1 MQREHLVFPIF
12 LLLFAAVNVY
22 LLAAGSLEASW
33 SGFGIILA
41 AGITLAL
48 YSFLYRDNPLF
59 KLAEHLYVGVVAAY
73 ELALVWYQS
82 ILVDVVNP
90 LFRPHPDAGVDWWVI
105 VPACLGL
112 FLMTRFIGKAVWLSR
127 ISFAFFVGLG
137 AGLAIPRRVA
147 SFIIEQIEPTILP
160 FSQASAGLGWAVL
173 DPAIILIGVL
183 SVLIYFYFS
192 VEHKGVVGGISRV
205 GIYFLMVSFG
215 ASFGYT
221 VMARISLLIG
231 RVDFLLEDWLNL
243 NPPLF

>member
-1 MQREHLVFPIF
+1 MQREYLVFPIF
-12 LLLFAAVNVY
+12 ILLFAAVNVY
-22 LLAAGSLEASW
+22 LLAVGSLEASW

-73 ELALVWYQS
+73 ELALVWFQS

-90 LFRPHPDAGVDWWVI
+90 LFRPHPDAGVNWWVI
-105 VPACLGL
+105 VPAFLGL
-112 FLMTRFIGKAVWLSR
+112 FLMTRFFGRAVWLSR

-147 SFIIEQIEPTILP
+147 SFIIEQIEPTIGT
-160 FSQASAGLGWAVL
+160 FSQASAGFGWAVL
-173 DPAIILIGVL
+173 DSAIILIGVL

>member
-33 SGFGIILA
+33 SGFGVILA

-90 LFRPHPDAGVDWWVI
+90 LFRPHPDAGVNWWVI

-112 FLMTRFIGKAVWLSR
+112 FLMTRFIGRAIWLSR

-160 FSQASAGLGWAVL
+160 FSQASAGFGWVLL

-192 VEHKGVVGGISRV
+192 VEHTGVVGGISRV

>member
-1 MQREHLVFPIF
+1 MDREHIVFPI
-12 LLLFAAVNVY
+12 LILLFAVVNGY
-22 LLAAGSLEASW
+22 LLAVGSLDASW
-33 SGFGIILA
+33 SGFGVILA

-82 ILVDVVNP
+82 ILVDVINP
-90 LFRPHPDAGVDWWVI
+90 LFRPPPDTGVNWWVI
-105 VPACLGL
+105 VPAGLGL
-112 FLMTRFIGKAVWLSR
+112 FLMTRFFGRAVWLSR

-137 AGLAIPRRVA
+137 AGLAIPRRVS
-147 SFIIEQIEPTILP
+147 SFVIEQIGPTISP
-160 FSQASAGLGWAVL
+160 FSQVSTDFGWAAL
-173 DPAIILIGVL
+173 NPAIILIGVV

-192 VEHKGVVGGISRV
+192 IEHKGVVGGISRV

>member
-22 LLAAGSLEASW
+22 LLASGSLEASW
-33 SGFGIILA
+33 SGYGIILA

-82 ILVDVVNP
+82 ILLDVFNP
-90 LFRPHPDAGVDWWVI
+90 LFRPPPDTGVKWLVI

-112 FLMTRFIGKAVWLSR
+112 FLMTRFVGKAVWLSR

-160 FSQASAGLGWAVL
+160 FSQASAGFGWAVL
-173 DPAIILIGVL
+173 DPAIILIGVV

-192 VEHKGVVGGISRV
+192 VEHRGVVGGISRV

>member
-1 MQREHLVFPIF
+1 MQREYLVFPVF
-12 LLLFAAVNVY
+12 LLLFATVNVY

-82 ILVDVVNP
+82 ILLDVVNP
-90 LFRPHPDAGVDWWVI
+90 LFRPHPDTGVNWWVI
-105 VPACLGL
+105 VPALLGL
-112 FLMTRFIGKAVWLSR
+112 FLMTRFVGKAVWLSR

-147 SFIIEQIEPTILP
+147 SFIIEQIGPTIRP
-160 FSQASAGLGWAVL
+160 FSQASADFGWAVL

>member
-1 MQREHLVFPIF
+1 MDRDHIVFPIF
-12 LLLFAAVNVY
+12 ILLFAAANGY
-22 LLAAGSLEASW
+22 LLAAGDLEASW

-41 AGITLAL
+41 AGVTLAL
-48 YSFLYRDNPLF
+48 YSFLYRDNSLF

-73 ELALVWYQS
+73 ELAVVWYQS
-82 ILVDVVNP
+82 ILLDVINP
-90 LFRPHPDAGVDWWVI
+90 LFRPVPGTGVRWWVI
-105 VPACLGL
+105 VPAGLGL
-112 FLMTRFIGKAVWLSR
+112 FLMTRLFGRAVWLSR
-127 ISFAFFVGLG
+127 ISFAFYVGLG

-147 SFIIEQIEPTILP
+147 SFIIEQIGPTIRP
-160 FSQASAGLGWAVL
+160 FSQASADFGWAVL
-173 DPAIILIGVL
+173 NPAIILIGVL

-192 VEHKGVVGGISRV
+192 VEHKGIVGGVSRV

-231 RVDFLLEDWLNL
+231 RVDFLLKDWLNL

>member
-1 MQREHLVFPIF
+1 MQREYLVFPIF

-90 LFRPHPDAGVDWWVI
+90 LFRPHPDAGVNWWVI

-112 FLMTRFIGKAVWLSR
+112 FLMTRFVGRAVWLSR
-127 ISFAFFVGLG
+127 VSFAFFVGLG

-147 SFIIEQIEPTILP
+147 SFIIEQIGPTIQP
-160 FSQASAGLGWAVL
+160 FSQASADFGWAVL

>member
-1 MQREHLVFPIF
+1 MQREYLVFPIF

-22 LLAAGSLEASW
+22 LLAAGSLEAGW
-33 SGFGIILA
+33 SGFGTILA

-90 LFRPHPDAGVDWWVI
+90 LFRPHPDAGVNWWVI
-105 VPACLGL
+105 VPALLGL
-112 FLMTRFIGKAVWLSR
+112 FLMTRFVGRAVWLSR

-147 SFIIEQIEPTILP
+147 SFIIEQIEPTIQP
-160 FSQASAGLGWAVL
+160 FSQASADFGWALL

>member
-22 LLAAGSLEASW
+22 LLASGSLEASW

-82 ILVDVVNP
+82 ILLDVFNP
-90 LFRPHPDAGVDWWVI
+90 LFRPPPDTGVKWLVI

-112 FLMTRFIGKAVWLSR
+112 FLMTRFVGKAVWLSR

-160 FSQASAGLGWAVL
+160 FSQASAGFGWAVL
-173 DPAIILIGVL
+173 DPAIILIGVV

-231 RVDFLLEDWLNL
+231 RVDFLLEEWLNL

>member
-1 MQREHLVFPIF
+1 MQREHLIFPIF
-12 LLLFAAVNVY
+12 LLLFAVVNVY

-48 YSFLYRDNPLF
+48 YTFLYRDNPLF

-73 ELALVWYQS
+73 ELSLVWYQS
-82 ILVDVVNP
+82 ILVDVVNR
-90 LFRPHPDAGVDWWVI
+90 LFRPHPDPGVNWLVF

-112 FLMTRFIGKAVWLSR
+112 FLMTRIFGRAIWLSR

-147 SFIIEQIEPTILP
+147 SFIIEQIEPTIRP
-160 FSQASAGLGWAVL
+160 FSHASADFGWALL

-221 VMARISLLIG
+221 VMARLSLLIG

>member
-1 MQREHLVFPIF
+1 MPREHLVFPIF

-22 LLAAGSLEASW
+22 LLASGSLEASW

-82 ILVDVVNP
+82 ILLDVFNP
-90 LFRPHPDAGVDWWVI
+90 LFRPPPDTGVRWLVI

-112 FLMTRFIGKAVWLSR
+112 FLMTRFVGKAVWLSR

-160 FSQASAGLGWAVL
+160 FSQASAGFGWAVL
-173 DPAIILIGVL
+173 DPAIILIGVV

-205 GIYFLMVSFG
+205 GIHFLMVSFG

>member
-1 MQREHLVFPIF
+1 MQREHIVFPIF
-12 LLLFAAVNVY
+12 LLLFAVVNVY
-22 LLAAGSLEASW
+22 LLTAGSLEASW

-82 ILVDVVNP
+82 ILLDVFNP
-90 LFRPHPDAGVDWWVI
+90 LFRPPPDTGVKWLVI

-112 FLMTRFIGKAVWLSR
+112 FLMTRFVGKAVWLSR

-160 FSQASAGLGWAVL
+160 FSQASAGFGWAVL
-173 DPAIILIGVL
+173 DPAIILIGVV

>member
-82 ILVDVVNP
+82 ILLDVFNP
-90 LFRPHPDAGVDWWVI
+90 LFRPPPDTGVRWLVI

-112 FLMTRFIGKAVWLSR
+112 FLMTRFVGKAVWLSR

-147 SFIIEQIEPTILP
+147 AFIIEQIEPTILP
-160 FSQASAGLGWAVL
+160 FSQASAGFGWAVL
-173 DPAIILIGVL
+173 DPAIILIGVV